1 MSLTDQ
7 AGAMRVDSRRV
18 FVIAGPAMFAN
29 LTTPLLGVV
38 STAAIGQL
46 GEAQLL
52 GGVALASVAF
62 DCVFWLFGFLRMAT
76 VAFTAQALGA
86 DDRSEIRALLI
97 RALLLAVVIGLA
109 LIALRLPLASLIF
122 SAMGGSDAVT
132 AAATSY
138 FHIRLWSAP
147 FMLGNYVVLGWLVGQ
162 ARTGLA
168 LAIQVGINLLNMALT
183 VLLVLRAGYGIEGA
197 AIATVIAETAGF
209 AAGLVI
215 ARQILG
221 PTFHVARARLF
232 DRGSWLRM
240 LAVNRDIMIRTA
252 ALIGGFL
259 FFTAQGARAGDQVL
273 AANAVLYNF
282 LMIGS
287 FFLDGLANA
296 AEQLCGQS
304 FGARDRRQFSQAVKL
319 VLLWSVAFGVAVTLL
334 FTVTGDRLIDLITT
348 SPDVRVAAREFMLLA
363 ALAPACGVLAYCF
376 DGVYIGASW
385 AREMRNLMLLAFFTY
400 IAAWFLLLPF
410 GNSGLWTALLIF
422 LLARGVLQGLR
433 YPALVRATFPAE
445 TFTPASLRR

>member
-1 MSLTDQ
+1 MMLIDQ
-7 AGAMRVDSRRV
+7 AARQVDSRRV
-18 FVIAGPAMFAN
+18 FVIAGPAMLAN

-46 GEAQLL
+46 GDAALL

-86 DDRSEIRALLI
+86 GDRIEMRAVLI
-97 RALLLAVVIGLA
+97 RALLLAAAIGILLVIMRA
-109 LIALRLPLASLIF
+109 PLASLIF
-122 SAMGGSDAVT
+122 SAMGGSEAVT

-138 FHIRLWSAP
+138 FHIRLWSAA
-147 FMLGNYVVLGWLVGQ
+147 FMLGNYVILGWLVGQ
-162 ARTGLA
+162 ARTGIA

-183 VLLVLRAGYGIEGA
+183 ILLVLMLRWGIEGA

-209 AAGLVI
+209 ASGLVV
-215 ARQILG
+215 ARILLG
-221 PTFHVARARLF
+221 PNYHVPRARLF
-232 DRGSWLRM
+232 DRARWLRM

-252 ALIGGFL
+252 ALIGAFL

-296 AEQLCGQS
+296 AEQLCGQT
-304 FGARDRRQFSQAVKL
+304 FGARDRQQFSRAVKL
-319 VLLWSVAFGVAVTLL
+319 VLAWSVGFGVAVSLI
-334 FTVTGDRLIDLITT
+334 FIVTGDHLIDIITT
-348 SPDVRVAAREFMLLA
+348 SPVVRIAAREFMWLA

-376 DGVYIGASW
+376 DGVFIGASW
-385 AREMRNLMLLAFFTY
+385 ARDMRNLMMASFVIYIGVWYLLTP
-400 IAAWFLLLPF
+400 W
-410 GNSGLWTALLIF
+410 GNAGLWTAFLAF
-422 LLARGVLQGLR
+422 LLARGLLQAMR
-433 YPALVRATFPAE
+433 YPALVRATFGG
-445 TFTPASLRR
+445 